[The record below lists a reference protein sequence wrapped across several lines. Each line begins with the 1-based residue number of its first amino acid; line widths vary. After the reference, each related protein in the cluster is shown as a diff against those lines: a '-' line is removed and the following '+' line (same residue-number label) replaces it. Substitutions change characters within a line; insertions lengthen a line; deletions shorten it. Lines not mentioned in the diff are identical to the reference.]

1 MCGPF
6 PPSFSGARYFYT
18 FNDSHFRRTVVAIL
32 KHKREVFNKFKVF
45 EATATKEIGLIKV
58 FQSDPAGE
66 YTSKAFLQF
75 LQSKGIKR
83 QNTDP
88 GTPEQ
93 NSLAE
98 RRGGLLVMSI

>member
-1 MCGPF
+1 
-6 PPSFSGARYFYT
+6 
-18 FNDSHFRRTVVAIL
+18 
-32 KHKREVFNKFKVF
+32 VFNKFKVF